1 MEPRL
6 GFLLLPLVLFSLVLA
21 AESACK
27 QGCPLALGSYY
38 MWSGSNLTY
47 ISEVM
52 SSSLL
57 TTPDD
62 IVLYNKDTIPNKDSV
77 QAFIRVNVPFPCD
90 CIDGQ
95 FLAHTFQYD
104 VQTQDTYEQVARV
117 VFSNL
122 TDVTWLRR
130 FNTYEPDNIPDTG
143 TLNVTVNC
151 SCGNT
156 DVADYGLFIT
166 YPLRT
171 GETLGSVASD
181 VSLDSGLLQRYNPD
195 VNFNQGSG
203 LVYIPGKDQN
213 GSYVFLP
220 SSSGAGLAGGAI
232 AGIAVGVVAVLLVL
246 GVVIYFRIFRKK
258 IKKEELSRDSSALFA
273 QDGKD
278 EASRSSAHET
288 LGPGGPTAIT
298 GIKVDKSVEF
308 TYEELA
314 TATDNFSLANKIG
327 QGGFGSVY
335 YAELRGE
342 KAAIKKMDMQA
353 SKEFLAELKV
363 LTRVHHLNLVRLI
376 GYSIEGSLFLVYEY
390 IENGNLSQHLRGS
403 GSREPLPWATR
414 VQIALDSARGLEYIH
429 EHTVPVYIHRD
440 IKSANILIDKNFRG
454 KVADFG
460 LTKLTE
466 VGSSSLPTGRLV
478 GTFGYMPPEYAQYGD
493 VSPKVDVYAFGV
505 VLYELISAKEAI
517 VKTNDSA
524 TDSKGL
530 VALFDGVLGQPDNTE
545 DLIKLVDPR
554 LGDNYPVDSVRK
566 MAQLAKACTQDN
578 PQLRPSMRS
587 IVVALMTL
595 SSTTDEWD
603 VGSFYENQNLVNLMS
618 GR

>member
-203 LVYIPGKDQN
+203 LVYIPGK
-213 GSYVFLP
+213 GPCILF
-220 SSSGAGLAGGAI
+220 
-232 AGIAVGVVAVLLVL
+232 VLLFLKWKIFVYSVSYFNISKIPTCVPSASL
-246 GVVIYFRIFRKK
+246 VSDVVSGWREILRK
-258 IKKEELSRDSSALFA
+258 
-273 QDGKD
+273 
-278 EASRSSAHET
+278 
-288 LGPGGPTAIT
+288 
-298 GIKVDKSVEF
+298 
-308 TYEELA
+308 
-314 TATDNFSLANKIG
+314 
-327 QGGFGSVY
+327 
-335 YAELRGE
+335 
-342 KAAIKKMDMQA
+342 
-353 SKEFLAELKV
+353 
-363 LTRVHHLNLVRLI
+363 
-376 GYSIEGSLFLVYEY
+376 
-390 IENGNLSQHLRGS
+390 
-403 GSREPLPWATR
+403 
-414 VQIALDSARGLEYIH
+414 
-429 EHTVPVYIHRD
+429 
-440 IKSANILIDKNFRG
+440 
-454 KVADFG
+454 
-460 LTKLTE
+460 
-466 VGSSSLPTGRLV
+466 
-478 GTFGYMPPEYAQYGD
+478 
-493 VSPKVDVYAFGV
+493 
-505 VLYELISAKEAI
+505 
-517 VKTNDSA
+517 
-524 TDSKGL
+524 
-530 VALFDGVLGQPDNTE
+530 
-545 DLIKLVDPR
+545 
-554 LGDNYPVDSVRK
+554 
-566 MAQLAKACTQDN
+566 
-578 PQLRPSMRS
+578 
-587 IVVALMTL
+587 
-595 SSTTDEWD
+595 
-603 VGSFYENQNLVNLMS
+603 
-618 GR
+618 